1 MSALSASTETPL
13 LMQTLEEKVTLLISE
28 NLINTL
34 EIAQLQK
41 ENARL
46 ITQLGEEDISTAKL
60 FHP

>member
-1 MSALSASTETPL
+1 MTDSSASPLSRL
-13 LMQTLEEKVTLLISE
+13 LMQALEEKVTLLISE
-28 NLINTL
+28 SLINTL